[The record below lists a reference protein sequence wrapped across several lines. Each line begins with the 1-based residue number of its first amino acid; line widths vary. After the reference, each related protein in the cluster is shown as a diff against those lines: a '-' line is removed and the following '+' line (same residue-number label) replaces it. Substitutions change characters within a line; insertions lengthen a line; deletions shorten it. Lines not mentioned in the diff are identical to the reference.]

1 MSECNNYTTLS
12 HTWRRVNQN
21 VSKPSGICDR
31 NLTSNSTW
39 YRFEEAKILEH
50 GCPNTT
56 SHSCGVKYPGYL
68 NQTHPSVED
77 GVKKVRIHYY
87 RYHCSGD
94 YGTVF
99 VRNCA
104 RFYVYKFPYLP
115 AQDCEYGICT
125 EFMRYN
131 TEKELS
137 NWMHLIGLTFYFISF
152 NFFVF
157 IFFIFKVTILWGMDL
172 NQIKYITNR
181 LNLS

>member
-12 HTWRRVNQN
+12 DTWRRVHQN

-31 NLTSNSTW
+31 SLTSNSTW

-56 SHSCGVKYPGYL
+56 SHGCGVKYPGYL

-77 GVKKVRIHYY
+77 GVKKMRIHYY

-99 VRNCA
+99 VRNCT

-115 AQDCEYGICT
+115 AKDCEYGICT

-131 TEKELS
+131 TEYELS
-137 NWMHLIGLTFYFISF
+137 NWIHLIGLTPYFISF
-152 NFFVF
+152 IFVVF
-157 IFFIFKVTILWGMDL
+157 MFFIFKVTILGGMDL
-172 NQIKYITNR
+172 NQLKYITYR
-181 LNLS
+181 FI